1 MLRFSG
7 KDVLSA
13 VYEWNE
19 AVQKMLDYMEEHLE
33 EDPSLLTISS
43 QVGYSPTYCS
53 CKFHEIVGMPLK
65 RYMAGRRLYRAALD
79 IRDTD
84 ARILDIALQ
93 YGYSSQ
99 EALTRAFSE
108 AFGITPGAYRRMPI
122 PLRLAPRQTVF
133 FPEHYHN
140 KGGPTMEKAILT
152 EAHVRVEYIPAHRY
166 IGIWDDSV
174 SDYCSFW
181 QHHSCDEVC
190 GIIDSMSHVADPVIT
205 CHTAGWYRANGK
217 RGYFYGLGVPEDYT
231 GPIPENFTV
240 RNIPSGYYLV
250 FYHPAFDYLKDC
262 AEVMERVENL
272 AWNFDPASMGYRWD
286 EETRPDYQRHF
297 PEELG
302 YEVLRPVTKL

>member
-108 AFGITPGAYRRMPI
+108 AFGS
-122 PLRLAPRQTVF
+122 
-133 FPEHYHN
+133 
-140 KGGPTMEKAILT
+140 AIIYLNFRIAVKMHKKQRKKCAKLT
-152 EAHVRVEYIPAHRY
+152 K
-166 IGIWDDSV
+166 
-174 SDYCSFW
+174 
-181 QHHSCDEVC
+181 
-190 GIIDSMSHVADPVIT
+190 
-205 CHTAGWYRANGK
+205 N
-217 RGYFYGLGVPEDYT
+217 
-231 GPIPENFTV
+231 
-240 RNIPSGYYLV
+240 
-250 FYHPAFDYLKDC
+250 
-262 AEVMERVENL
+262 
-272 AWNFDPASMGYRWD
+272 
-286 EETRPDYQRHF
+286 
-297 PEELG
+297 
-302 YEVLRPVTKL
+302 